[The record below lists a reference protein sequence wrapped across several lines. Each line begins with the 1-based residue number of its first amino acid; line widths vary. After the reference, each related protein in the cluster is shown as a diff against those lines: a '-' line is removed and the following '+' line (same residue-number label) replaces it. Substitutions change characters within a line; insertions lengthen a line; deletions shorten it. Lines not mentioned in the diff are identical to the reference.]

1 MANWRKADIIWD
13 MPRDVRAGDVARP
26 PAGATTAP
34 RTMRRSVSSTGRSR
48 IGAASSCIATHLKC
62 FSESLGR
69 EITRASNPRKDG
81 ARIAP
86 RC

>member
-34 RTMRRSVSSTGRSR
+34 RT
-48 IGAASSCIATHLKC
+48 
-62 FSESLGR
+62 
-69 EITRASNPRKDG
+69 SNPPDDVHLTSKVNDVIEELGTDPQLNPQDRPQHRRHRG
-81 ARIAP
+81 R
-86 RC
+86 